1 MPRFTI
7 SQPVMHRV
15 TFIILFSIYISVFL
29 NLAFYRQAYSLI
41 PLNELKNIL
50 FLFSMPLVAF
60 SVINIVVTIASFLWL
75 DRITIALFIFVSAT
89 AQYFIQH
96 YGIILDRS
104 MITNMV
110 DTTPAES
117 MALLTPKMI
126 VVIFFTGIFM
136 AVLAFWPAFKK
147 SVPVWKGV
155 LERALSLVISVVL
168 IAVIAML
175 FYKDYA
181 SLFRNN
187 HELVKSLSPSNFIA
201 ASLSY
206 YNHRERANLP
216 LVKIGEDAHQLP
228 HMLNGPKK
236 NLTILV
242 VGETSR
248 AANFSLG
255 GYSRPTN
262 PLLAEDD
269 VVYFPD
275 VSSCGTST
283 AVSVPCMF
291 SNMPRKHYDD
301 ALASHQE
308 GLLDIIQRAGLSVLW
323 NENDAGCKGACERIP
338 NQDMTALNLP
348 GMCIKGECYDEVLFH
363 GLEEYIKQLQGNGLI
378 VLHTIG
384 SHGPTYNHRYPPAF
398 RKFTPTCE
406 TNQIQECSQ
415 DQLINTYDNTVLY
428 ADYIVDKAIELLKA
442 HQDEFTTSLVYLSDH
457 GESLGEKGVYLHG
470 LPYAIAP
477 EAQTRVPLLIWLSPD
492 YQQRYAVDYKCL
504 SQQATTQKY
513 SQDNLFSTML
523 GITGVQT
530 REYVSSDDIV
540 ASCRNK
546 SGQK

>member
-147 SVPVWKGV
+147 SVPVWKDV

-323 NENDAGCKGACERIP
+323 NENDAGCKGACDRVP

-415 DQLINTYDNTVLY
+415 DQLINTYDNTILY

>member
-1 MPRFTI
+1 
-7 SQPVMHRV
+7 MHRV
-15 TFIILFSIYISVFL
+15 TFVILFSIYISVFL

-323 NENDAGCKGACERIP
+323 NENDAGCKGACDRVP

-406 TNQIQECSQ
+406 TKQIQECSQ
-415 DQLINTYDNTVLY
+415 AQLINTYDNTILY